1 MEESAAGD
9 GGLLSVPS
17 GSSSFSNDGIV
28 RIVGGASLVR
38 SGGDASLSAG
48 SYAGGIEGAVRLAS
62 GSGSPI
68 IGSGSLIGGRGGSDI
83 GEGARI
89 SSDYCSFA
97 DSGSVALSNADN
109 AGTCFYCLQHNDSL

>member
-38 SGGDASLSAG
+38 SGGKASLSTG
-48 SYAGGIEGAVRLAS
+48 SYAGGIEGAVR
-62 GSGSPI
+62 
-68 IGSGSLIGGRGGSDI
+68 
-83 GEGARI
+83 
-89 SSDYCSFA
+89 
-97 DSGSVALSNADN
+97 
-109 AGTCFYCLQHNDSL
+109 CFFHF